1 MLKTIRKR
9 DGKVVEF
16 NKDKIV
22 NAILPAMKEADSID
36 IDYANKTAESISKL
50 NKKDIGVEEVQD
62 LVEESLMKKYPNV
75 ARKYITYRAERTRQ
89 RRMRSDLMK
98 HIKEKVTCSNNAFSN
113 ANVDEESFGA
123 RKNESA
129 GVIMKEI
136 ASEEMLDPEVRK
148 AREDNYLYIHDFTEY
163 PIGEHNCLNVDM
175 PHMLKDGFYTRNGG
189 VRGAKSVSTAM
200 QLVAVIFQAQ
210 SQD

>member
-9 DGKVVEF
+9 DGKIVYF
-16 NKDKIV
+16 DKQKIV

-36 IDYANKTAESISKL
+36 IKYANKVASSISRL
-50 NKKDIGVEEVQD
+50 DNKDIGVEDVQD
-62 LVEESLMKKYPNV
+62 LVEEALMKKYPTV
-75 ARKYITYRAERTRQ
+75 ARKYITYRAERTKQRQ
-89 RRMRSDLMK
+89 MRSDLMK
-98 HIKEKVTCSNNAFSN
+98 HIKEKVVCSNNQYSN

-148 AREDNYLYIHDFTEY
+148 AREENYLYIHDFTEY
-163 PIGEHNCLNVDM
+163 PIGEHNCLNIDM
-175 PHMLKDGFYTRNGG
+175 PHMLNNGFYTRNGG
-189 VRGAKSVSTAM
+189 IRGAKSLSTAM
-200 QLVAVIFQAQ
+200 QLIAVIFQAQ

>member
-50 NKKDIGVEEVQD
+50 NKKDIGVEEIQD
-62 LVEESLMKKYPNV
+62 LVEDSLMKKYPNV

-136 ASEEMLDPEVRK
+136 ASEEMLDSEVRK

-163 PIGEHNCLNVDM
+163 PIGEHNCLNVNM
-175 PHMLKDGFYTRNGG
+175 PHMLLDGFYTRNGG